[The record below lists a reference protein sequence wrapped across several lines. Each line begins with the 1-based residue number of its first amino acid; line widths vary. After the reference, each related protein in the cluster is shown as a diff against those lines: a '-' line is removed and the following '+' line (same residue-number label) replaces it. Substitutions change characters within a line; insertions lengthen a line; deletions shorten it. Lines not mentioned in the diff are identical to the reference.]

1 MQPPKTIHIHHPS
14 GKLYDAF
21 RRFSEAHPDVSY
33 FQSDAFFRLATGWA
47 EAEVVLFIAVK
58 GQKLKDPGG
67 HYRLK
72 KPLDLKAKQSDTK
85 EDETFIAG
93 SLMAVILHEPALK
106 QPWLRPFRGI
116 HQKLTARTI
125 IYGGP
130 LLGEGTRLEKEI
142 TLKTLVRAVQDHVK
156 KRSVFTEFRNLYD
169 VSDCKPIFRENN
181 FQWQEWLNLL
191 IDTSP
196 REKAW
201 TGMSDN
207 RRRQVKK
214 SLDAGAEIVYTPGPE
229 QIDAFYD
236 ILKELYAKKVR
247 KPLPSRAF
255 FHLLAKGG
263 QQPASNQKPAS
274 PIILI
279 THQERVI
286 AGIACPVLPGK
297 VMYEWYVCGLDKEY
311 NAQDIYPSVLATWA
325 AIEHAAR
332 QNIPVFNFLG
342 MGKPN
347 QEYGVRDFKIRFGGR
362 QVEYGR
368 FFTVNRL
375 LRYALAKLAYNIK
388 YGAS

>member
-1 MQPPKTIHIHHPS
+1 M
-14 GKLYDAF
+14 
-21 RRFSEAHPDVSY
+21 
-33 FQSDAFFRLATGWA
+33 
-47 EAEVVLFIAVK
+47 FIAVK
-58 GQKLKDPGG
+58 GQKLKDPGS

-72 KPLDLKAKQSDTK
+72 KPLDLKAKQSGTK

-169 VSDCKPIFRENN
+169 ISDCKPIFRENN

-191 IDTSP
+191 IDTSS

-214 SLDAGAEIVYTPGPE
+214 SLDAGANIVYDPSPE
-229 QIDAFYD
+229 QVDAFYD
-236 ILKELYAKKVR
+236 ILKDLYAKKVR
-247 KPLPSRAF
+247 KPFPSRAF
-255 FHLLAKGG
+255 FHLLATGHP
-263 QQPASNQKPAS
+263 QQTKHQHAQNQKEKPRQAS
-274 PIILI
+274 IILI

-297 VMYEWYVCGLDKEY
+297 VMYEWYVCGLDNQY

-362 QVEYGR
+362 SVEYGR
-368 FFTVNRL
+368 FFTVNRW